1 MTNSI
6 VNFKLDTN
14 QVEQKLQK
22 EARTMNQIAEPLKI
36 KKTTF
41 KNRIIK
47 GAMSEALAN
56 QAGQPNHLHLGLY
69 EAWAKGGLGCAI
81 TGNVMVDYRAKN
93 EPGVVV
99 METERD
105 LTKLKEWADVGKKY
119 GMVQLIQLSHPGRQ
133 CPKGLNKE
141 TVAPSAVPFSSLLAT
156 TFATPRVLREDEI
169 LDIIQRFA
177 TSAVICEKAGFEG
190 IQLHGAHGYLISEFL
205 SPLTNKRSDQW
216 GGSIENRMRFLLEIY
231 KAVRAATSD
240 DFIISVKLNSADFQR
255 GGITEEEVV
264 AVFKAIDAAG
274 IDLIEIS
281 GGTYEAPAMAG
292 AKAEKRKQSSIAREA
307 YFLDFAEKI
316 RKEVKCHLMVTGGF
330 RTVVGM
336 NAALDS
342 GACEFIGIAR
352 PLAVETD
359 LTDRLIAGKDVRY
372 AVEQIKTGIPFVD
385 KMAIMEI
392 IWYAAQFKAIGE
404 GKKPNPKL
412 SPFKVFLGY
421 AKNNIKAV
429 VQGRINSRKSA

>member
-1 MTNSI
+1 MSH
-6 VNFKLDTN
+6 LA
-14 QVEQKLQK
+14 
-22 EARTMNQIAEPLKI
+22 EATTIGNV
-36 KKTTF
+36 TF

-47 GAMSEALAN
+47 AAMSEALAN
-56 QAGQPNHLHLGLY
+56 DAGQPSQLHFNLY

-81 TGNVMVDYRAKN
+81 TGNVMVDFRAKN

-99 METERD
+99 IESERD
-105 LTKLKEWADVGKKY
+105 LAKLQQWAEIGKQH

-141 TVAPSAVPFSSLLAT
+141 TVAPSAVPFSPVLAT
-156 TFATPRVLREDEI
+156 TFGTARELREDEI

-177 TSAVICEKAGFEG
+177 TSAQICEKAGFEG
-190 IQLHGAHGYLISEFL
+190 VQLHGAHGYLISQFL
-205 SPLTNKRSDQW
+205 SPLTNKRQDQW

-231 KAVRAATSD
+231 KAVRAATSEQ
-240 DFIISVKLNSADFQR
+240 FIISVKLNSADFQR
-255 GGITEEEVV
+255 GGITEDEVI
-264 AVFKAIDAAG
+264 AVFKAIDEAG

-292 AKAEKRKQSSIAREA
+292 AKADKRKVSTIAREA
-307 YFLDFAEKI
+307 YFLDFAENI
-316 RKEVKCHLMVTGGF
+316 RKQVKCHLMVTGGF
-330 RTVVGM
+330 RTVAGM

-359 LTDRLIAGKDVRY
+359 LTDRLIAGQDVRY
-372 AVEQIKTGIPFVD
+372 AVDKIKTGIPMVD

-392 IWYAAQFKAIGE
+392 IWYAAQFKDIAQ
-404 GKKPNPKL
+404 GKRPNPKL
-412 SPFKVFLGY
+412 SPLKVFLKY
-421 AKNNIKAV
+421 ATGNITAIIKG
-429 VQGRINSRKSA
+429 QINSRRSA

>member
-1 MTNSI
+1 
-6 VNFKLDTN
+6 
-14 QVEQKLQK
+14 
-22 EARTMNQIAEPLKI
+22 MNRIAEPLKI
-36 KKTTF
+36 KNTTF

-99 METERD
+99 IETERD
-105 LTKLKEWADVGKKY
+105 LVKLKEWADIGKKY

-141 TVAPSAVPFSSLLAT
+141 TVAPSAVPFSPLLAT
-156 TFATPRVLREDEI
+156 TFATPRELHEDEI

-205 SPLTNKRSDQW
+205 SPLTNKRNDQW

-231 KAVRAATSD
+231 KAVRAETSD
-240 DFIISVKLNSADFQR
+240 NFIISVKLNSADFQR
-255 GGITEEEVV
+255 GGSTEEEVV
-264 AVFKAIDAAG
+264 EVFKAIDTAG

-359 LTDRLIAGKDVRY
+359 LTDRLIAGQDVRY
-372 AVEQIKTGIPFVD
+372 AVEQIKTGISFVD

-421 AKNNIKAV
+421 AKNNVKAV
-429 VQGRINSRKSA
+429 IQGRVNSRKSA

>member
-1 MTNSI
+1 MSHLAEAISI
-6 VNFKLDTN
+6 RNT
-14 QVEQKLQK
+14 
-22 EARTMNQIAEPLKI
+22 P
-36 KKTTF
+36 F

-56 QAGQPNHLHLGLY
+56 DAGQPGQLHLGLY

-81 TGNVMVDYRAKN
+81 TGNVMVDFRAKN

-99 METERD
+99 IESERD
-105 LTKLKEWADVGKKY
+105 LVQLKQWAEIGKQH

-141 TVAPSAVPFSSLLAT
+141 TVAPSAVPFSPMLAT
-156 TFATPRVLREDEI
+156 TFGTPRELLEEEI

-177 TSAVICEKAGFEG
+177 TSAQICEKAGFEG
-190 IQLHGAHGYLISEFL
+190 VQLHGAHGYLISQFL
-205 SPLTNKRSDQW
+205 SPLTNKRQDQW

-231 KAVRAATSD
+231 KAVRAVTSD
-240 DFIISVKLNSADFQR
+240 KFIISVKLNSADFQR
-255 GGITEEEVV
+255 GGITEDEVI
-264 AVFKAIDAAG
+264 AVFKAIDTAG

-292 AKAEKRKQSSIAREA
+292 ARADKRKISTIAREA
-307 YFLDFAEKI
+307 YFLDFAEQI
-316 RKEVKCHLMVTGGF
+316 RQQVKCHLMVTGGF
-330 RTVVGM
+330 RTVEGM

-342 GACEFIGIAR
+342 GACDFIGIAR

-359 LTDRLIAGKDVRY
+359 LTNRLIAGEDVRY
-372 AVEQIKTGIPFVD
+372 AVDKIKTGIPMVD

-392 IWYAAQFKAIGE
+392 IWYAAQFKEIAR
-404 GKKPNPKL
+404 GKRPNPKL
-412 SPFKVFLGY
+412 SPLKVFFKY
-421 AKNNIKAV
+421 AKGNITAMIK
-429 VQGRINSRKSA
+429 GRVNSRRSA

>member
-1 MTNSI
+1 
-6 VNFKLDTN
+6 
-14 QVEQKLQK
+14 
-22 EARTMNQIAEPLKI
+22 MNPIAESLKI
-36 KKTTF
+36 RNTTF

-99 METERD
+99 LETERD
-105 LTKLKEWADVGKKY
+105 LEHLKQWAEIGKTY
-119 GMVQLIQLSHPGRQ
+119 GMVQLVQLSHPGRQ

-141 TVAPSAVPFSSLLAT
+141 TVAPSAVPFSSVLAT
-156 TFATPRVLREDEI
+156 TFATPRELQEDEI
-169 LDIIQRFA
+169 LDLIQRFA
-177 TSAVICEKAGFEG
+177 KSAALCEKAGFEG

-205 SPLTNKRSDQW
+205 SPLTNKRQDQW

-231 KAVRAATSD
+231 KAVRVATSD
-240 DFIISVKLNSADFQR
+240 NFIVSVKLNSADFQR
-255 GGITEEEVV
+255 GGITEEEVIE
-264 AVFKAIDAAG
+264 VFKAIDAAG

-292 AKAEKRKQSSIAREA
+292 AKADRRKKSTIAREA

-336 NAALDS
+336 NAALQS
-342 GACEFIGIAR
+342 GACDFIGLAR

-359 LTDRLIAGKDVRY
+359 LTDKLIAGQDVRY
-372 AVEQIKTGIPFVD
+372 AVKPIKTGIPFVD

-404 GKKPNPKL
+404 GKRPNPDL
-412 SPFKVFLGY
+412 SPLKVFLGY
-421 AKNNIKAV
+421 AKNNVKAII
-429 VQGRINSRKSA
+429 QGRVNSRKSA

>member
-1 MTNSI
+1 
-6 VNFKLDTN
+6 
-14 QVEQKLQK
+14 
-22 EARTMNQIAEPLKI
+22 MNRIAEPLKI
-36 KKTTF
+36 KNTTF

-99 METERD
+99 IETERD
-105 LTKLKEWADVGKKY
+105 LVKLKEWADIGKKY

-141 TVAPSAVPFSSLLAT
+141 TVAPSAVPFSPLLAT
-156 TFATPRVLREDEI
+156 TFATPRELREDEI

-205 SPLTNKRSDQW
+205 SPLTNKRNDQW

-231 KAVRAATSD
+231 KAVRAETSD
-240 DFIISVKLNSADFQR
+240 NFIISVKLNSADFQR
-255 GGITEEEVV
+255 GGSTEEEVV
-264 AVFKAIDAAG
+264 EVFKAIDTAG

-359 LTDRLIAGKDVRY
+359 LTDRLIAGQDVRY
-372 AVEQIKTGIPFVD
+372 AVEQIKTGISFVD

-421 AKNNIKAV
+421 AKNNVKAV
-429 VQGRINSRKSA
+429 IQGRVNSRKSA

>member
-1 MTNSI
+1 MSHLAEPI
-6 VNFKLDTN
+6 QIHDTN
-14 QVEQKLQK
+14 
-22 EARTMNQIAEPLKI
+22 
-36 KKTTF
+36 F

-56 QAGQPNHLHLGLY
+56 TQGQPNHLHFGLY

-81 TGNVMVDYRAKN
+81 TGNVMVDIRAKN

-99 METERD
+99 VESERD
-105 LTKLKEWADVGKKY
+105 LSLLKHWADIGKQH

-141 TVAPSAVPFSSLLAT
+141 TVAPSAVPFSPMLAT
-156 TFATPRVLREDEI
+156 TFGTPRALREDEI

-177 TSAVICEKAGFEG
+177 TSAAVCEKAGFEG
-190 IQLHGAHGYLISEFL
+190 VQLHGAHGYLISQFL
-205 SPLTNKRSDQW
+205 SPLTNKRNDQW

-240 DFIISVKLNSADFQR
+240 KFIISVKLNSADFQK
-255 GGITEEEVV
+255 GGITEEDVIT
-264 AVFKAIDAAG
+264 VFKAIDAVG
-274 IDLIEIS
+274 IDLIEVS

-292 AKAEKRKQSSIAREA
+292 AKEDKRKASTIAREA
-307 YFLDFAEKI
+307 YFLDFASQI

-330 RTVVGM
+330 RTVEAM

-342 GACEFIGIAR
+342 GACEFVGIAR
-352 PLAVETD
+352 PFAVETA
-359 LTDRLIAGKDVRY
+359 LADRLIAGQDVRY
-372 AVEQIKTGIPFVD
+372 GVDKIKTGIPMID

-404 GKKPNPKL
+404 GKQPNPKL
-412 SPFKVFLGY
+412 SPLKVFFKYLKG
-421 AKNNIKAV
+421 NLTAV
-429 VQGRINSRKSA
+429 VKGRVNSRQSA

>member
-1 MTNSI
+1 MSHLAEATSI
-6 VNFKLDTN
+6 RN
-14 QVEQKLQK
+14 
-22 EARTMNQIAEPLKI
+22 
-36 KKTTF
+36 TTF

-47 GAMSEALAN
+47 AAMSEALAN
-56 QAGQPNHLHLGLY
+56 YQGQPGQLHLGLY

-81 TGNVMVDYRAKN
+81 TGNVMVDFRAKN

-99 METERD
+99 VESERD
-105 LTKLKEWADVGKKY
+105 LAKLQQWAELGKKY
-119 GMVQLIQLSHPGRQ
+119 DMVQLVQLSHPGRQ

-141 TVAPSAVPFSSLLAT
+141 TVAPSAVAFSPMLAT
-156 TFATPRVLREDEI
+156 TFGTPRELREDEI
-169 LDIIQRFA
+169 HDIIQRFA
-177 TSAVICEKAGFEG
+177 TSAQICEKAGFEG
-190 IQLHGAHGYLISEFL
+190 IQLHGAHGYLISQFL
-205 SPLTNKRSDQW
+205 SPLTNKRQDQW

-240 DFIISVKLNSADFQR
+240 QFIISVKLNSADFQR

-292 AKAEKRKQSSIAREA
+292 AKKDKRKASTIAREA

-316 RKEVKCHLMVTGGF
+316 RKEVQCHLMVTGGF
-330 RTVVGM
+330 RTVEGM

-342 GACEFIGIAR
+342 GACDFIGIAR

-359 LTDRLIAGKDVRY
+359 LTDRLIAGQDVRY
-372 AVEQIKTGIPFVD
+372 AVNKIKTGIPMVD

-392 IWYAAQFKAIGE
+392 IWYAAQFKDIAR
-404 GKKPNPKL
+404 GKRPNPKL
-412 SPFKVFLGY
+412 SPLKVFLKY
-421 AKNNIKAV
+421 AKNNITAIIKG
-429 VQGRINSRKSA
+429 QINSRRSA